1 MQGEPDGPGDALQS
15 GIRRVQLTDGAN
27 HEGLAPLLQADGDPV
42 GDETAEELHK
52 PHIVH
57 DLPAGGMR
65 FLQGADGL
73 VATLVAGQA
82 IYRNGEAT
90 GALPGKLVRG
100 RQQPVSTVG

>member
-65 FLQGADGL
+65 FLQSTDGL
-73 VATLVAGQA
+73 SATLVSWQT

-90 GALPGKLVRG
+90 GALPGKVVRG
-100 RQQPVSTVG
+100 KQQPEAAVA